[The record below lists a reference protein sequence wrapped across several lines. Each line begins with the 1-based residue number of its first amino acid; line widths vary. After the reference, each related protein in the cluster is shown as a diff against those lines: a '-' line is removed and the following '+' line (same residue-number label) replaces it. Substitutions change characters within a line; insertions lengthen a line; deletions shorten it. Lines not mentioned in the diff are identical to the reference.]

1 MSLNNFANL
10 KAAVIRF
17 SHRNDLSDVIG
28 DIVKLAENRIDN
40 RLRIT
45 ANNER
50 ATASASTSDRFL
62 ALPNRFLEMRRFNLI
77 KDSFYYELSYLSPES
92 MHIYGQA
99 GIPRYYTVTSQ
110 IEFDRTP
117 ADTYS
122 LEMSYW
128 QKLNPLSD
136 SNTTNNVLTNF
147 PQIYLQACLAEL
159 HFNYTQNNEEAAKH
173 LQQFNFLVDE
183 ANAEDLRGRY
193 GPAPVMRPERAAP

>member
-1 MSLNNFANL
+1 MALDSFSNL

-17 SHRNDLSDVIG
+17 SHRNDLSDVID
-28 DIVKLAENRIDN
+28 DIVTLAENRINN

-62 ALPNRFLEMRRFNLI
+62 ALPDRFVEMRRFSLI
-77 KDSFYYELSYLSPES
+77 KDSFYNELTYVSPES
-92 MHIYGQA
+92 MNIYGQA

-110 IEFDRTP
+110 LEFDRVP

-128 QKLNPLSD
+128 EKLNPLSD
-136 SNTTNNVLTNF
+136 SNTSNTVLASF

-159 HFNYTQNNEEAAKH
+159 HLNYTQDNEEASKH
-173 LQQFNFLVDE
+173 IQQFNFLVDE

-193 GPAPVMRPERAAP
+193 GPAPFARSERSSP

>member
-1 MSLNNFANL
+1 MALDSFANL

-17 SHRNDLSDVIG
+17 SKRTDLSDVIN
-28 DIVKLAENRIDN
+28 DVVSLAENRIDN

-45 ANNER
+45 ANNSR

-62 ALPNRFLEMRRFNLI
+62 ALPDRFLEMRRFTLI
-77 KDSFYYELSYLSPES
+77 NSTYYRDLTYISPEA
-92 MHIYGQA
+92 MIIYGQS
-99 GIPRYYTVTSQ
+99 GIPKYYTVTSQ
-110 IEFDRTP
+110 LEFDRTP
-117 ADTYS
+117 AEAYS

-128 QKLNPLSD
+128 SKLNPLST

-159 HFNYTQNNEEAAKH
+159 YLNYTEQDDNAMKH
-173 LQQFNFLVDE
+173 LQQFNYLVNE

-193 GPAPVMRPERAAP
+193 GPAPTIRIEGSTP